1 MGDQATPEYLFD
13 IFHFSSSSS
22 EASACTVE
30 PGSAED
36 VSKIVRSSDPVHQ
49 LFPTR
54 ISIAMYP
61 GIKPNT
67 ICSERWGARN
77 EPEIFLNDR
86 RANHDV
92 PLQRDKSK
100 FNVWNS

>member
-1 MGDQATPEYLFD
+1 MGDQATSEYLSD
-13 IFHFSSSSS
+13 ISHYSFASS

-36 VSKIVRSSDPVHQ
+36 VSKIVRSSDPLHQ

-54 ISIAMYP
+54 IFIAMYP
-61 GIKPNT
+61 GTKPNT
-67 ICSERWGARN
+67 ICSERWGARHK
-77 EPEIFLNDR
+77 PGIFLNER
-86 RANHDV
+86 RADHDV

-100 FNVWNS
+100 FNVWDS